1 MRRLRLP
8 ALLALAAAGCVMD
21 GPPAERAGEAFVPRV
36 VEQFSAEAGRPTG
49 EVSVAG
55 TPARFELPVPAG
67 AEVASAK
74 VEEDGWR
81 SARPVRDEPT
91 PSDERITLAS
101 GSDDVPPAPAPDGPT
116 DVVEAPAVE
125 LLPAGKPIDLGMALA
140 LVAGQNPEVNFA
152 RAQVREAYARLNR
165 AELMWVPDLQA
176 GANYHRHDGTLQNI
190 EGRIVDVNRSSL
202 NAGLGAGAIA
212 AGTTTSPG
220 LVINFHA
227 ADAIFGP
234 EIARRSAWASRHAAD
249 AEINDQLLNVA
260 LAYLELIEAVQRATI
275 ARQTLENAEDLAEV
289 TALFAQTGQGLRADA
304 DRARSELAV
313 RRNETHRGEE
323 EVAVASAR
331 LAALVRLNPT
341 ERLCPVEAVALP
353 IALVDAS
360 CEPRDLVADA
370 LGRRPELREQR
381 ALVSAAVER
390 LRRER
395 YAPLVPSVLVGASY
409 SGFGGGIGDRVGNF
423 NDRADFDALA
433 LWQVR
438 NLGWGERAARNEASA
453 RIDQARFRQLRT
465 MDEIAMEVVEAHA
478 QVAARGPQVAIAEEG
493 ARAALS
499 SFDLNRQRIR
509 DGQGLPIEALQ
520 AVQALDAARRE
531 YLRAV
536 MDYNEAQFR
545 LHRALGW
552 PVRG

>member
-8 ALLALAAAGCVMD
+8 ALLALAAAGCVTD
-21 GPPAERAGEAFVPRV
+21 RPPAEPAGDAFVPRA
-36 VEQFSAEAGRPTG
+36 VEQFTTEAGSPAG
-49 EVSVAG
+49 NVSVVG
-55 TPARFELPVPAG
+55 TPDRFELPAT
-67 AEVASAK
+67 ADAK
-74 VEEDGWR
+74 VVAAKAQEDGWR
-81 SARPVRDEPT
+81 PARRAREAVPADHG
-91 PSDERITLAS
+91 ITLAS
-101 GSDDVPPAPAPDGPT
+101 GSADVPPAPAPDGASDGEP
-116 DVVEAPAVE
+116 PAVE
-125 LLPAGKPIDLGMALA
+125 LLPTGKPIDLGTALA

-165 AELMWVPDLQA
+165 AELMWFPDLQG
-176 GANYHRHDGTLQNI
+176 GANYHRHDGSLQNI

-234 EIARRSAWASRHAAD
+234 EVARRSAWASRHAAD
-249 AEINDQLLNVA
+249 AEVNDQLLNVA
-260 LAYLELIEAVQRATI
+260 LAYLDLIEAVQRATI
-275 ARQTLENAEDLAEV
+275 VRQTLENAEDLADV
-289 TALFAQTGQGLRADA
+289 TGSFARTGQGLRADA
-304 DRARSELAV
+304 DRAIAELAV
-313 RRNETHRGEE
+313 RRNEMHRAEE

-331 LAALVRLNPT
+331 LASLVRLNPA
-341 ERLCPVEAVALP
+341 EQLCPVETVALP

-381 ALVSAAVER
+381 AIVSAAVER

-409 SGFGGGIGDRVGNF
+409 SGFGGGTGDRVGNF
-423 NDRADFDALA
+423 NDRGDFDALA
-433 LWQVR
+433 IWQVR
-438 NLGWGERAARNEASA
+438 NLGWGERAARSEASA
-453 RIDQARFRQLRT
+453 RIDQARYRQLRT
-465 MDEIAMEVVEAHA
+465 MDEIAREVVEAHA
-478 QVAARGPQVAIAEEG
+478 QVTARGPQVANAEEG

-499 SFDLNRQRIR
+499 SFELNRQRIR

-536 MDYNEAQFR
+536 TDYNEAQFR

-552 PVRG
+552 PVRR